1 MGICGRSFLA
11 RFPLNRRFSTKTRIK
26 NCLRGNAATLTT
38 GKETNSFHKENTNSD
53 PAALF
58 LVDFFA
64 FFAQLAL

>member
-11 RFPLNRRFSTKTRIK
+11 RFTLNRRFFV
-26 NCLRGNAATLTT
+26 LRGNAATLTT

-64 FFAQLAL
+64 FIAQLAS